1 MGQPRQP
8 DRPDTAG
15 RTREGIAKAR
25 GGGKPFLSVR
35 GVSKSFGGVRALKG
49 VDMEVRQGEVHGLVG
64 ANGAGKSTLI
74 KILAGVQPP
83 DTGAV
88 LIDGEPVEIH
98 DTQQSGQ
105 LGLSFIHQE
114 LNLVPKFSALQN
126 MTLGLPKATRLGFI
140 DWRATRRDVGSAA
153 ERVGI
158 DFPLDVPVG
167 DLSVANQWLV
177 SIGRSIVRK
186 ARLIAM
192 DEPTASLSAA
202 ESERLFRVVR
212 ELSDDGISILYVS
225 HHLEEIL
232 DLCHRVTVFKDGER
246 VATRERTSF
255 TKDTLVRDIV
265 GGDLASAPQTRKATA
280 AEIRPMLEVRDLRRG
295 SAVRGVSFVLRPG
308 EVLGL
313 AGLVG
318 SGRTEVAR
326 LIFGADKAEAG
337 EVLLDGEPVLLRN
350 PHDAVK
356 QGIGLVPEERR
367 FEGLVLG
374 KSVRFNTNLASLPSL
389 RLGRWLPLTNGR
401 KATVRAGEVTE
412 QLHIKA
418 PGIETVVGQLSG
430 GNQQKVVI
438 GKWLIRD
445 SRLLILDEPSRGV
458 DVGARA
464 EIHNIVRG
472 LAENGTGVIV
482 ISSEEEEL
490 IGLCNRVLVMAQG
503 RVTGELS
510 GEEITKE
517 DILRL
522 SYARENGSE
531 GGP

>member
-1 MGQPRQP
+1 MEQPRPP
-8 DRPDTAG
+8 DARDAVEG
-15 RTREGIAKAR
+15 TREGAAEGR
-25 GGGKPFLSVR
+25 GSGPFLSVR

-49 VDMEVRQGEVHGLVG
+49 VDMGILRGEVHGLIG

-83 DTGAV
+83 DAGVV

-98 DTQQSGQ
+98 DTQEAGR

-114 LNLVPKFSALQN
+114 LNLVPKFSVLQN

-140 DWRATRRDVGSAA
+140 DWGATRREVGPVA

-158 DFPLDVPVG
+158 DFSLDEPVG
-167 DLSVANQWLV
+167 NLSVADQWLV

-202 ESERLFRVVR
+202 ESERLFKVVR

-232 DLCHRVTVFKDGER
+232 DLCDRVTVFKDGER
-246 VATRERTSF
+246 VATRERRSI
-255 TKDTLVRDIV
+255 TKDSLVRDIV
-265 GGDLASAPQTRKATA
+265 GGDLASAPQTRGATA
-280 AEIRPMLEVRDLRRG
+280 AEERPMLEVRDLRRG
-295 SAVRGVSFVLRPG
+295 SVVRGVSFALRPG

-318 SGRTEVAR
+318 SGRTELAR
-326 LIFGADKAEAG
+326 LIFGADSAEAG
-337 EVLLDGEPVLLRN
+337 EVLLDGESVRFRD
-350 PHDAVK
+350 PHDAVRR
-356 QGIGLVPEERR
+356 GIGLVPEERR
-367 FEGLVLG
+367 SEGLVLD
-374 KSVRFNTNLASLPSL
+374 KSVSFNTSLASLPSL
-389 RLGRWLPLTNGR
+389 RLGRWLPLINR
-401 KATVRAGEVTE
+401 RRATLRASGVAE
-412 QLHIKA
+412 QLRIKT
-418 PGIETVVGQLSG
+418 PGVDTVVGQLSG

-464 EIHNIVRG
+464 EIHNIVRR
-472 LAENGTGVIV
+472 LAENGTGVLV

-490 IGLCNRVLVMAQG
+490 IGLCDRVLVMAQG
-503 RVTGELS
+503 RVTGELA
-510 GEEITKE
+510 GGGITKE
-517 DILRL
+517 EILRL
-522 SYARENGSE
+522 SYARESAPE
-531 GGP
+531 GEL

>member
-1 MGQPRQP
+1 MGQPR
-8 DRPDTAG
+8 RPDPQDAVEHREEVAEGQVG
-15 RTREGIAKAR
+15 RD
-25 GGGKPFLSVR
+25 PFLSVR

-49 VDMEVRQGEVHGLVG
+49 VDVEIRRGEVHGLVG

-83 DTGAV
+83 DAGTV
-88 LIDGEPVEIH
+88 LIDGEPVAIH
-98 DTQQSGQ
+98 DTQEAGR

-140 DWRATRRDVGSAA
+140 DWSATRREVGPVAD
-153 ERVGI
+153 RVGI
-158 DFPLDVPVG
+158 DFSLDEPVG
-167 DLSVANQWLV
+167 NLSVADQWLV
-177 SIGRSIVRK
+177 SIGRAIVRK

-232 DLCHRVTVFKDGER
+232 DLCDTVTVFKDGER
-246 VATRERTSF
+246 VATRERRSI
-255 TKDTLVRDIV
+255 TKDSLVRDIV
-265 GGDLASAPQTRKATA
+265 GGELAGTSQASRPTA
-280 AEIRPMLEVRDLRRG
+280 AEARPMLEVRDLRRG
-295 SAVRGVSFVLRPG
+295 SAVRGVSFGLRPG
-308 EVLGL
+308 EILGF

-318 SGRTEVAR
+318 SGRTELAR
-326 LIFGADKAEAG
+326 LIFGADRAEAG
-337 EVLLDGEPVLLRN
+337 EVLLDGEPVRFRD

-367 FEGLVLG
+367 SEGLVLG
-374 KSVRFNTNLASLPSL
+374 KSVDFNTNLASLPSL
-389 RLGRWLPLTNGR
+389 RFGKWLPLTDRRKSTGR
-401 KATVRAGEVTE
+401 AAGVAER
-412 QLHIKA
+412 LSIKA
-418 PGIETVVGQLSG
+418 PGVDTVVGQLSG

-464 EIHNIVRG
+464 EIHNIVRE

-490 IGLCNRVLVMAQG
+490 IGLCNRILVMAQG
-503 RVTGELS
+503 RVTGELA

-517 DILRL
+517 EILRL

-531 GGP
+531 GGA

>member
-1 MGQPRQP
+1 MERQ
-8 DRPDTAG
+8 RSSNSQ
-15 RTREGIAKAR
+15 EGVEGTR
-25 GGGKPFLSVR
+25 GGVAEGRDPLLGVR
-35 GVSKSFGGVRALKG
+35 EVSKSFGGVRALKG
-49 VDMEVRQGEVHGLVG
+49 VDMEVRQGEVHGLIG

-83 DTGAV
+83 DSGEV
-88 LIDGEPVEIH
+88 LIDGEPVEIR
-98 DTQQSGQ
+98 DTQEAGE

-126 MTLGLPKATRLGFI
+126 MTLGLTKATRIGLI
-140 DWRATRRDVGSAA
+140 DWGATRREVGPAA

-158 DFPLDVPVG
+158 DFSLDEPVEN
-167 DLSVANQWLV
+167 LSVADQWLV

-192 DEPTASLSAA
+192 DEPTASLSAS

-232 DLCHRVTVFKDGER
+232 DLCARVTVFKDGER
-246 VATRERTSF
+246 VATRERGTI
-255 TKDTLVRDIV
+255 TKDSLVRDIV
-265 GGDLASAPQTRKATA
+265 GGDLAATPQTGGPVA
-280 AEIRPMLEVRDLRRG
+280 ARAHPMLEARDLSRG
-295 SAVRGVSFVLRPG
+295 SAVRGVSFALRPG
-308 EVLGL
+308 EILGF

-318 SGRTEVAR
+318 SGRTELAR
-326 LIFGADKAEAG
+326 LIFGADRAEAG
-337 EVLLDGEPVLLRN
+337 EVLLDGEPARFRD

-367 FEGLVLG
+367 SEGLVLG
-374 KSVRFNTNLASLPSL
+374 KSVNFNTNLASLRSL
-389 RLGRWLPLTNGR
+389 RYGRWLPLTNRR
-401 KATVRAGEVTE
+401 KATERASGVSGRLSVKT
-412 QLHIKA
+412 
-418 PGIETVVGQLSG
+418 PGVDTVVGQLSG

-438 GKWLIRD
+438 GKWLMRD
-445 SRLLILDEPSRGV
+445 ARLLILDEPSRGV

-472 LAENGTGVIV
+472 LAENGAGVIV

-490 IGLCNRVLVMAQG
+490 IGLCSRVLVMAQG

-517 DILRL
+517 EILRL

-531 GGP
+531 GGV